1 MRRKKI
7 VWIHNVCL
15 SMWSGA
21 KQTMGKN
28 THTHT
33 HKPNS
38 TQIVVI
44 YTHKVYLNGCAFI
57 VCVFQI
63 NSKNFIWTNL
73 VFFRLHDMGL
83 RVKWCLFMEFHF
95 APMTECWQIS
105 VLGCIFS
112 SNFILKFHFMAG
124 ICRKQ
129 NRNAIFLSRIF
140 SWAVCI

>member
-83 RVKWCLFMEFHF
+83 RVQKD
-95 APMTECWQIS
+95 S
-105 VLGCIFS
+105 FS
-112 SNFILKFHFMAG
+112 SFSHSPNSFYSSETKCSKISMVWCFYFSFLANFVWIWCDL
-124 ICRKQ
+124 C
-129 NRNAIFLSRIF
+129 
-140 SWAVCI
+140 VCTDKI